1 MRCTCSLRTSRSWC
15 SPTSTARRS
24 ACSTPCAAATG
35 LAGVIDPNTPIIV
48 LTGRANE
55 LDRVRVF
62 DRGGDDVVPK
72 PFSYPELRGRIRVLL
87 RRAYESRAAPVS
99 RIGALIV
106 NHSAREVRIGERQ
119 VDLAPKEFE
128 QLQTLDR
135 RPHPRVHPSGA
146 ATRRLGL
153 PNAQQDGRQPRVPA
167 QTEARQLPP
176 PAGHQRPR
184 RRLPAVRPSGLP
196 RKCCVMTDRRVRSFL
211 SCVVGAFAPSPRQ
224 QRQRHVADNQPSTN
238 KGGGMRCPR

>member
-1 MRCTCSLRTSRSWC
+1 
-15 SPTSTARRS
+15 
-24 ACSTPCAAATG
+24 
-35 LAGVIDPNTPIIV
+35 V

-153 PNAQQDGRQPRVPA
+153 PNAQQDGRQPRVS
-167 QTEARQLPP
+167 TETKARQRRPA
-176 PAGHQRPR
+176 AGH
-184 RRLPAVRPSGLP
+184 RRLGRGLPTVRPSG
-196 RKCCVMTDRRVRSFL
+196 RRVTRCFLMRRRFRSFL
-211 SCVVGAFAPSPRQ
+211 SCVVGAFGSLTDEP
-224 QRQRHVADNQPSTN
+224 RQRHVANNNPPQLQEE
-238 KGGGMRCPR
+238 R